1 MISTINKG
9 IKQDAERAERNPH
22 DLVDEP
28 DDCRH
33 QRVVL
38 SFPLLT
44 YVCGFALL
52 MSVMH
57 YVDAIQQP
65 AQALGEQRLIA
76 FRATSKVPLYL
87 SSIIAVVGGLLDW
100 GWMIAAGAAAW
111 IFFFCAGFGVW
122 NSIWVRFN
130 RPSIFAA
137 AGFFGTVGHTAFT
150 V

>member
-1 MISTINKG
+1 MLRGQSETRMIWLMSLMIVA
-9 IKQDAERAERNPH
+9 ISAWF
-22 DLVDEP
+22 
-28 DDCRH
+28 
-33 QRVVL
+33 L